1 MSKNRTLFSFAYLIV
16 FFLGVMF
23 GLESIV
29 PLFFTSLGVSIFDWG
44 ILAFV
49 STLGMLFFEM
59 IWGMLSDKFGK
70 STFIA
75 GGLMISAS
83 VILAYTLPF
92 FLPLFL
98 VLQALRGIFSVML
111 APPTRMLVSELC
123 SPTRLA
129 FALGLWFSASRLGA
143 TVGSVF
149 LSYVAQ
155 ESSYSLA
162 FISCSV
168 LLFIVGFAAFVV
180 LRRVKTSVQEPVTT
194 DGRSVSNEG
203 SARQA
208 LREILKVNSIYIV
221 FFCAVM
227 GFLQMSMIRTI
238 VPIFASEI
246 LGASTF
252 VVGLNQAEFTGLC
265 VVFFPLSG
273 LLVNRVGKKRTIA
286 VGFAFLLLSA
296 VAFSL
301 TTDLFQLFVSTLLSS
316 LGFSL
321 VAPSLLALLVS
332 SVPKNVLGGS
342 IGIYGSVEN
351 LGITIAPLLFAF
363 IWSLWG
369 PQYAFI
375 VCAIA
380 QAVAV
385 IFALTLERPKARALN

>member
-1 MSKNRTLFSFAYLIV
+1 MSKNRQLFSFAYLIV

-29 PLFFTSLGVSIFDWG
+29 PLFFTSVGVSVFDWG

-98 VLQALRGIFSVML
+98 ILQALRGIFGVML

-180 LRRVKTSVQEPVTT
+180 LRRVKTPVQEPATN
-194 DGRSVSNEG
+194 DGRSESNEA

-273 LLVNRVGKKRTIA
+273 LLVNRVGKKRTVA
-286 VGFAFLLLSA
+286 VGFVFLLLSA

-301 TTDLFQLFVSTLLSS
+301 TTDLFQLFVSTLPSS
-316 LGFSL
+316 IGFSL

-351 LGITIAPLLFAF
+351 LGITLAPLLFAS

-375 VCAIA
+375 GCAIV

-385 IFALTLERPKARALN
+385 IFALTLERPKK

>member
-1 MSKNRTLFSFAYLIV
+1 MSKNRQLFSFAYLIV

-29 PLFFTSLGVSIFDWG
+29 PLFFTSVGVSVFDWG

-98 VLQALRGIFSVML
+98 ILQALRGIFGVML

-180 LRRVKTSVQEPVTT
+180 LRRVKTPVQEPATN
-194 DGRSVSNEG
+194 DGRSESNEA

-273 LLVNRVGKKRTIA
+273 LLVNRVGKKRTVA
-286 VGFAFLLLSA
+286 VGFVFLLLSA

-301 TTDLFQLFVSTLLSS
+301 TTDLFQLFVSTLPSS
-316 LGFSL
+316 IGFSL

-351 LGITIAPLLFAF
+351 LGITLAPLLFAF

-375 VCAIA
+375 GCAIV

-385 IFALTLERPKARALN
+385 IFALTLERPKK

>member
-1 MSKNRTLFSFAYLIV
+1 MSKNERLFFFAYLIV
-16 FFLGVMF
+16 FFFGVMF
-23 GLESIV
+23 GLESII
-29 PLFFTSLGVSIFDWG
+29 PLFFTSVGVSVFDWG

-59 IWGMLSDKFGK
+59 IWGILSDKFGK
-70 STFIA
+70 TTFIVT
-75 GGLMISAS
+75 GLMISAS

-92 FLPLFL
+92 LMPLFL
-98 VLQALRGIFSVML
+98 LLQALRGIFTVML
-111 APPTRMLVSELC
+111 APPTRMLVAELC
-123 SPTRLA
+123 SPARLT

-143 TVGSVF
+143 TVGSVI

-155 ESSYSLA
+155 EASYWLA
-162 FISCSV
+162 FITCSGM
-168 LLFIVGFAAFVV
+168 LFIVGIAALAV
-180 LRRVKTSVQEPVTT
+180 LRRVKVPVQEIATKEDT
-194 DGRSVSNEG
+194 SANNKG
-203 SARQA
+203 SAARA

-221 FFCAVM
+221 FFCAVTV
-227 GFLQMSMIRTI
+227 FLQMSMIRTI

-252 VVGLNQAEFTGLC
+252 IVGLNQAEFTGLC
-265 VVFFPLSG
+265 VIFFPLSG
-273 LLVNRVGKKRTIA
+273 ILVNRAGKKRTIT
-286 VGFAFLLLSA
+286 VGFALLLLSA

-301 TTDLFQLFVSTLLSS
+301 TTNISQLFLSTLLSS
-316 LGFSL
+316 FGFSL

-351 LGITIAPLLFAF
+351 VGVTLAPLLFAF

-375 VCAIA
+375 ACAIV
-380 QAVAV
+380 QASAV
-385 IFALTLERPKARALN
+385 IFALMLERPKK

>member
-1 MSKNRTLFSFAYLIV
+1 MSKNRQLFSFAYLIV

-29 PLFFTSLGVSIFDWG
+29 PLFFTSVGVSVFDWG

-49 STLGMLFFEM
+49 STLGMLSFEM

-98 VLQALRGIFSVML
+98 ILQALRGIFGVML

-162 FISCSV
+162 FISCSA

-180 LRRVKTSVQEPVTT
+180 LRRVKTPVQEPATN
-194 DGRSVSNEG
+194 DGRSESNEA

-273 LLVNRVGKKRTIA
+273 LLVNRVGKKRTVA
-286 VGFAFLLLSA
+286 VGFVFLLLSA

-301 TTDLFQLFVSTLLSS
+301 TTDLIQLFVSTLPSS
-316 LGFSL
+316 IGFSL

-332 SVPKNVLGGS
+332 SVPKNVLGGA

-351 LGITIAPLLFAF
+351 LGITLAPLLFAS

-375 VCAIA
+375 GCAIV

-385 IFALTLERPKARALN
+385 IFALTLERPKK

>member
-1 MSKNRTLFSFAYLIV
+1 MSKNRQLFSFAYLIV

-29 PLFFTSLGVSIFDWG
+29 PLFFTSVGVSVFDWG

-98 VLQALRGIFSVML
+98 ILQALRGIFGVML

-180 LRRVKTSVQEPVTT
+180 LRRVKTPVQESATN
-194 DGRSVSNEG
+194 DGRSESNEA

-273 LLVNRVGKKRTIA
+273 LLVNRVGKKRTVA
-286 VGFAFLLLSA
+286 VGFVFLLLSA

-301 TTDLFQLFVSTLLSS
+301 TTDLIQLFVSTLPSS

-351 LGITIAPLLFAF
+351 LGITLAPLLFAF

-375 VCAIA
+375 VCAIV

-385 IFALTLERPKARALN
+385 IFALTLERPKK

>member
-1 MSKNRTLFSFAYLIV
+1 MSKNRQLFSFAYLIV

-29 PLFFTSLGVSIFDWG
+29 PLFFTSVGVSVFDWG

-98 VLQALRGIFSVML
+98 ILQALRGIFGVML

-168 LLFIVGFAAFVV
+168 LLFIVGFAAFAV
-180 LRRVKTSVQEPVTT
+180 LRRVKTSAQEPATN
-194 DGRSVSNEG
+194 DGRSESNEA

-273 LLVNRVGKKRTIA
+273 LLVNRVGKKKTIA
-286 VGFAFLLLSA
+286 VGFVFLLLSA

-301 TTDLFQLFVSTLLSS
+301 TTDLFQLFISTLLSS

-351 LGITIAPLLFAF
+351 LGITLAPLLFAF

-375 VCAIA
+375 VCAIV

-385 IFALTLERPKARALN
+385 IFALTLERPKK

>member
-1 MSKNRTLFSFAYLIV
+1 
-16 FFLGVMF
+16 
-23 GLESIV
+23 
-29 PLFFTSLGVSIFDWG
+29 
-44 ILAFV
+44 
-49 STLGMLFFEM
+49 
-59 IWGMLSDKFGK
+59 
-70 STFIA
+70 
-75 GGLMISAS
+75 
-83 VILAYTLPF
+83 
-92 FLPLFL
+92 
-98 VLQALRGIFSVML
+98 
-111 APPTRMLVSELC
+111 
-123 SPTRLA
+123 
-129 FALGLWFSASRLGA
+129 
-143 TVGSVF
+143 
-149 LSYVAQ
+149 
-155 ESSYSLA
+155 
-162 FISCSV
+162 
-168 LLFIVGFAAFVV
+168 
-180 LRRVKTSVQEPVTT
+180 
-194 DGRSVSNEG
+194 
-203 SARQA
+203 
-208 LREILKVNSIYIV
+208 
-221 FFCAVM
+221 M

-273 LLVNRVGKKRTIA
+273 LLVNRVGKKRTVA
-286 VGFAFLLLSA
+286 VGFVFLLLSA

-351 LGITIAPLLFAF
+351 LGITLAPLLFAF

-375 VCAIA
+375 VCAIV

-385 IFALTLERPKARALN
+385 IFALTLERPKK

>member
-1 MSKNRTLFSFAYLIV
+1 
-16 FFLGVMF
+16 
-23 GLESIV
+23 
-29 PLFFTSLGVSIFDWG
+29 
-44 ILAFV
+44 
-49 STLGMLFFEM
+49 
-59 IWGMLSDKFGK
+59 
-70 STFIA
+70 
-75 GGLMISAS
+75 
-83 VILAYTLPF
+83 
-92 FLPLFL
+92 
-98 VLQALRGIFSVML
+98 
-111 APPTRMLVSELC
+111 MLVSELC

-180 LRRVKTSVQEPVTT
+180 LRRVKTPVQESATN
-194 DGRSVSNEG
+194 DGRSESNEA

-273 LLVNRVGKKRTIA
+273 LLVNRVGKKRTVA
-286 VGFAFLLLSA
+286 VGFVFLLLSA

-351 LGITIAPLLFAF
+351 LGITLAPLLFAF

-375 VCAIA
+375 VCAIV

-385 IFALTLERPKARALN
+385 IFALTLERPKK

>member
-1 MSKNRTLFSFAYLIV
+1 MSKNRQLFSFAYLIV

-29 PLFFTSLGVSIFDWG
+29 PLFFTSVGVSVFDWG

-98 VLQALRGIFSVML
+98 ILQALRGIFGVML

-168 LLFIVGFAAFVV
+168 LLFIVGFAAFAV
-180 LRRVKTSVQEPVTT
+180 L
-194 DGRSVSNEG
+194 
-203 SARQA
+203 
-208 LREILKVNSIYIV
+208 
-221 FFCAVM
+221 
-227 GFLQMSMIRTI
+227 
-238 VPIFASEI
+238 
-246 LGASTF
+246 
-252 VVGLNQAEFTGLC
+252 
-265 VVFFPLSG
+265 
-273 LLVNRVGKKRTIA
+273 
-286 VGFAFLLLSA
+286 
-296 VAFSL
+296 
-301 TTDLFQLFVSTLLSS
+301 
-316 LGFSL
+316 
-321 VAPSLLALLVS
+321 
-332 SVPKNVLGGS
+332 
-342 IGIYGSVEN
+342 
-351 LGITIAPLLFAF
+351 
-363 IWSLWG
+363 
-369 PQYAFI
+369 
-375 VCAIA
+375 
-380 QAVAV
+380 
-385 IFALTLERPKARALN
+385 

>member
-1 MSKNRTLFSFAYLIV
+1 MDKNRQLFYFAYLIV
-16 FFLGVMF
+16 FFLGVLF
-23 GLESIV
+23 GLESII
-29 PLFFTSLGVSIFDWG
+29 PLFFTSVGVSVFDWG

-70 STFIA
+70 SNFIA
-75 GGLMISAS
+75 GGLIISAS

-98 VLQALRGIFSVML
+98 ILQALRGIFSVML
-111 APPTRMLVSELC
+111 PAPTRTLVSELS

-129 FALGLWFSASRLGA
+129 YALGLWFSATRLGA

-168 LLFIVGFAAFVV
+168 LIFIVGFAAFVV
-180 LRRVKTSVQEPVTT
+180 LRRVKATVQELATR
-194 DGRSVSNEG
+194 DERSGTNEG

-221 FFCAVM
+221 FFCAVA
-227 GFLQMSMIRTI
+227 GFLQMSMVRTI
-238 VPIFASEI
+238 VPIFASEN

-265 VVFFPLSG
+265 VAFFPLSG
-273 LLVNRVGKKRTIA
+273 LLVNRVGRKSTIA
-286 VGFAFLLLSA
+286 VGFVFLLLSA
-296 VAFSL
+296 AAFSL
-301 TTDLFQLFVSTLLSS
+301 ATDLFQLFASTLLSS
-316 LGFSL
+316 FGFSL

-332 SVPKNVLGGS
+332 SVPKKVLGGS

-351 LGITIAPLLFAF
+351 LGITLAPLLFAF
-363 IWSLWG
+363 IWTLWG

-375 VCAIA
+375 VCAIV

-385 IFALTLERPKARALN
+385 IFALTLERPRK

>member
-1 MSKNRTLFSFAYLIV
+1 
-16 FFLGVMF
+16 MF
-23 GLESIV
+23 GLESIL
-29 PLFFTSLGVSIFDWG
+29 PLFFISVGVSVFDWG

-59 IWGMLSDKFGK
+59 IWGILSDKFGK
-70 STFIA
+70 SPFIV

-83 VILAYTLPF
+83 VILAYALPF

-98 VLQALRGIFSVML
+98 VLQALRGIFGVML
-111 APPTRMLVSELC
+111 APSTRMLVSELC

-129 FALGLWFSASRLGA
+129 FALGLWFSANRLGA

-168 LLFIVGFAAFVV
+168 LLFIVGFASFVV
-180 LRRVKTSVQEPVTT
+180 LRRVKTSIQEPVTN
-194 DGRSVSNEG
+194 DGRSESNAG

-208 LREILKVNSIYIV
+208 LREILKVSSIYIV

-238 VPIFASEI
+238 VPIFASKI

-265 VVFFPLSG
+265 VVFFPLSS
-273 LLVNRVGKKRTIA
+273 LLVNRVGKKRTIV

-301 TTDLFQLFVSTLLSS
+301 TTNLLQLFVSTLLSS
-316 LGFSL
+316 LGFSF

-332 SVPKNVLGGS
+332 SVPKNALGGS

-351 LGITIAPLLFAF
+351 LGITLAPLLFAF

-375 VCAIA
+375 VCAIV
-380 QAVAV
+380 QAAAM
-385 IFALTLERPKARALN
+385 IFALKLERPKARALLSPNYD